1 MLPAPVSPLSPL
13 SLPFGQAFDLSPNA
27 YMLLDRELCYVTA
40 NRAYLELTGSR
51 LEDLVGKHVIDR
63 FPHDESN
70 PNNENARLLRA
81 SLEKV
86 VATGERDVLAF
97 IRYRVARTPGGPLAD
112 RYWSATH
119 VPLIEGGRVAY
130 ILQHTVD
137 VTELAQLRSSKDAPS
152 ARDDNFEV
160 FAAGVLGRAE
170 LVQQANVSLDERLG
184 RLRRMFEQ
192 APGFTAVLTGPE
204 HVFELT
210 NAAYRRLIG
219 ERDVIGKSIREA
231 LPDIAG
237 QGFYE
242 LLDRVYNTGEGFVGR
257 RIPVVLQRRP
267 GEAMAEAILDFV
279 YQPIFDA
286 AGHVVGIFVQGN
298 DMTEQA
304 RAEKERERLFEERRA
319 LLDAEQAARLEAE
332 RANRLKDDFLTTLS
346 HELRTPLT
354 AILGWLEHYGAAGN
368 NEQRQRRAIETIDR
382 NARALRQ
389 LVDDLLDVSRIM
401 SGKMELAVGPVQVL
415 VPVEAAIESIRPA
428 ALAKGIRIQPTL
440 DTQAVVTGDAG
451 RLQQIVW
458 NLLSNA
464 VKFTP
469 KNGRVQVIVE
479 RRQSSVAIVVAD
491 NGEGLSPQFL
501 PYVFDRFRQADPGST
516 RVHGGLGLGLA
527 IVKHLV
533 ELHGGTVTAESAGPG
548 KGAVFT
554 VLMPTALSR
563 QTPQSAQGPRF
574 ECPPEVVGLRILVV
588 EDEKDTRELLKEILV
603 GYGAS
608 VEAVASVSEA
618 TRTIQDARPDLI
630 ISDIGMPHEDGFAF
644 IKWLRALPEEEGGRV
659 PAIAL
664 TAFARAEDRTAALRA
679 GFRAHIPKPLD
690 IPELL
695 AVIASLAPAKPA
707 QG

>member
-1 MLPAPVSPLSPL
+1 
-13 SLPFGQAFDLSPNA
+13 
-27 YMLLDRELCYVTA
+27 MLLDRELRYVTA

-51 LEDLVGKHVIDR
+51 IEDLLGKHIIDR

-97 IRYRVARTPGGPLAD
+97 IRYRVARTPGGPLED

-119 VPLIEGGRVAY
+119 VPLIEDGRVAFV
-130 ILQHTVD
+130 LQHTVD
-137 VTELAQLRSSKDAPS
+137 VTELARLQSSKDAPS
-152 ARDDNFEV
+152 SRDRLEA

-170 LVQQANVSLDERLG
+170 LVQQANVSLDERVA

-192 APGFTAVLTGPE
+192 APGFTAVLMGPE

-219 ERDVIGKSIREA
+219 ERDVIGKTVREA

-242 LLDRVYNTGEGFVGR
+242 LLDRVYTTGEAFVGR
-257 RIPVVLQRRP
+257 RIPVALQQRP
-267 GEAMAEAILDFV
+267 TEDAVETILDFI
-279 YQPIFDA
+279 YQPILDA
-286 AGHVVGIFVQGN
+286 TGEVVGIFVQGN
-298 DMTEQA
+298 DITEQA
-304 RAEKERERLFEERRA
+304 RAEKERERLYEERRE
-319 LLDAEQAARLEAE
+319 LLAAEQAARLEAE
-332 RANRLKDDFLTTLS
+332 RANRLKDDFLATLS

-354 AILGWLEHYGAAGN
+354 AILGWLELYGAAGN
-368 NEQRQRRAIETIDR
+368 NEPRQRRAIETIDR

-401 SGKMELAVGPVQVL
+401 SGKMELAAGPVQVL
-415 VPVEAAIESIRPA
+415 IPVEAAIESIRPA

-440 DTQAVVTGDAG
+440 DTQAVVIGDGG

-464 VKFTP
+464 VKFTQE
-469 KNGRVQVIVE
+469 NGRVQVTIE
-479 RRQSSVAIVVAD
+479 RRESSVAIVIAD

-501 PYVFDRFRQADPGST
+501 PFVFDRFRQADPGST

-533 ELHGGTVTAESAGPG
+533 ELHGGTVAAESAGPG
-548 KGAVFT
+548 QGAVFT
-554 VLMPTALSR
+554 VLLPTALSR
-563 QTPQSAQGPRF
+563 QTPPTAPGSGY
-574 ECPPEVVGLRILVV
+574 ECPAEVVGLRVLVV
-588 EDEKDTRELLKEILV
+588 EDETDTRELLREILT
-603 GYGAS
+603 GFGAS

-618 TRTIQDARPDLI
+618 TRCFLAARPDLI

-644 IKWLRALPEEEGGRV
+644 IRWLRALPEEEGGRV

-695 AVIASLAPAKPA
+695 AVIASLVPAKRA
-707 QG
+707 RS